1 MTKQFGVRIREVG
14 VVSVLTLVL
23 KQKEPKLMLRVKKKA
38 YRIAQGYVRGLN
50 LQLLPMFL
58 AP

>member
-23 KQKEPKLMLRVKKKA
+23 KQKEPKLMLRVKKNVP
-38 YRIAQGYVRGLN
+38 YSSGLC
-50 LQLLPMFL
+50 
-58 AP
+58 